1 MQNIIQNMPQFFIE
15 PLDKLITIENLHQKY
30 IEERDKFINENDLT
44 DNQIK
49 ELFKS
54 SRWEQYV
61 KTHLKD

>member
-1 MQNIIQNMPQFFIE
+1 MPEFFIE
-15 PLDKLITIENLHQKY
+15 PLDKLIAIENLHQKY
-30 IEERDKFINENDLT
+30 IEERDKFIDENDLT